1 MSAPLR
7 SSILA
12 TISAIGQA
20 DPNALKSAADPNKP
34 PQENAAVLASA
45 LGRVRAELRMV
56 EMQIDDL
63 RAALSSWADLTRKMT
78 DAAREKEEAVCE
90 SFRVKEKPQEWLS
103 QGLTIVRSS
112 TT

>member
-7 SSILA
+7 ASILA
-12 TISAIGQA
+12 AISVIGQA
-20 DPNALKSAADPNKP
+20 DPNALKAAADPNKP
-34 PQENAAVLASA
+34 PQENAAVLAST

-78 DAAREKEEAVCE
+78 DAAREKKKL
-90 SFRVKEKPQEWLS
+90 F
-103 QGLTIVRSS
+103 VRASV
-112 TT
+112 